1 MTIVI
6 KDPEIEAMLLRMAEA
21 RGLTPEALVAEL
33 AKSGNEP
40 KQRRVRDVASDVRK
54 AHGLEALEGTKPLPK
69 SFYDTLSDE

>member
-33 AKSGNEP
+33 AKSEAASRG
-40 KQRRVRDVASDVRK
+40 QRLEQRLAEFRRR
-54 AHGLEALEGTKPLPK
+54 HGLEALEGKPPLPK
-69 SFYDTLSDE
+69 SFYDELSGE